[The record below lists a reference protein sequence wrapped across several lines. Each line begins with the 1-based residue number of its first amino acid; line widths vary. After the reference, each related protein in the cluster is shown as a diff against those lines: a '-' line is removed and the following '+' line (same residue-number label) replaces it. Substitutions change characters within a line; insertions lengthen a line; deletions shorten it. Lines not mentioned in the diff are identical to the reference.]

1 MAEPWHSCIDRE
13 LLEVDD
19 LMMKDLEYRDNPE
32 LTKMCQYVVSSG
44 GKRLRPALCIL
55 SYYVNG
61 GTDANVPIRI
71 GAAFEIIH
79 SASLVHDDINDQG
92 EIRRGRKTL
101 HKEYTTSKAI
111 IAGDYMFAMGFRLL
125 SVNAPEIVD
134 YIVDASAHM
143 GAGEF
148 VQKDY
153 EHASTVTQDDY
164 IEIISG
170 KTAKLFEASAKSGA
184 AVAGADFD
192 AIEAIGSYA
201 FEIGLAFQ
209 IVDDTLDVVGD
220 AYNTGKAVGTDL
232 IEGKPTLPVI
242 YAMEDPVYGPQVKAL
257 FEKVDV
263 TTDDVHQALEL
274 IKKTDAVDRCLDLA
288 REYAVMA
295 RFKLDSFPESVY
307 KDSLLTLADYI
318 VSRDR

>member
-19 LMMKDLEYRDNPE
+19 LMMRDLEYRENPE
-32 LTKMCQYVVSSG
+32 LTEMCQYVVSSG

-55 SYYVNG
+55 SYYLNG
-61 GTDANVPIRI
+61 GADANVPIRI

-101 HKEYTTSKAI
+101 HKEYTISKAI

-125 SVNAPEIVD
+125 SVNAPEIVE

-164 IEIISG
+164 IRIISG

-220 AYNTGKAVGTDL
+220 AHNTGKAVGTDL

-242 YAMEDPVYGPQVKAL
+242 YAMEDPVYGSQVKAL

-288 REYAVMA
+288 REYAVRA
-295 RFKLDSFPESVY
+295 RSKLDSFPESAY